1 MSTLTYPEAI
11 GVGLLQGVTELFPVS
26 SLGHSILLPALVG
39 GRIQHDLDMTAEGSS
54 YLAALVALHLA
65 TALALVVYFRKDWV
79 RVVDGLFG
87 SIRHRRVETRNER
100 LAWLLVLS
108 TIPVGVAGLVLE
120 KALRNALGKPVPAAV
135 FLALNGLVLL
145 GAERLKRGGTGRRR
159 AGRVTAA
166 DDDEP
171 GTDPAIASDHRLTRL
186 GYGQGAWIGAAQILA
201 LFPGISRSGVTMS
214 AGILRGLHH
223 EDAARFS
230 FLLATP
236 VILAASVLKVP
247 ELFKPENSGVL
258 GPVLA
263 GSLAAFVA
271 GYVSVRFLTRY
282 FETRSL
288 TPFAI
293 YCFLA
298 GAGSAVYLSL

>member
-26 SLGHSILLPALVG
+26 SLGHSILLPALIG
-39 GRIQHDLDMTAEGSS
+39 GKIQHDLDMTAEGSS

-65 TALALVVYFRKDWV
+65 TALALVVYFWQDWV
-79 RVVDGLFG
+79 RVVSGLIT
-87 SIRHRRVETRNER
+87 SIRHRRVESRNEK
-100 LAWLLVLS
+100 LAWLLILS

-120 KALRNALGKPVPAAV
+120 KALRNALGKPLPAAV

-145 GAERLKRGGTGRRR
+145 GAERLKRGGSGRRR
-159 AGRVTAA
+159 AGHAA
-166 DDDEP
+166 PVDEP
-171 GTDPAIASDHRLTRL
+171 GLDPAVASDHRLTKL

-247 ELFKPENSGVL
+247 ELFKPENSPVL

-263 GSLAAFVA
+263 GSVAAFAA
-271 GYVSVRFLTRY
+271 GYVSVRFLTKY

-298 GAGSAVYLSL
+298 GLGSAVYLSV

>member
-26 SLGHSILLPALVG
+26 SLGHSILLPAVIG
-39 GRIQHDLDMTAEGSS
+39 GKIQQDLDMTADGSS

-65 TALALVVYFRKDWV
+65 TALALVVFFWRDWV
-79 RVVDGLFG
+79 RVVSGLFS
-87 SIRHRRVETRNER
+87 SIRHRRVRTRDEK
-100 LAWLLVLS
+100 LAWLLIIS

-120 KALRNALGKPVPAAV
+120 KALRHALGKPVPAAV

-159 AGRVTAA
+159 AGHAA
-166 DDDEP
+166 PVDEP
-171 GTDPAIASDHRLTRL
+171 DLDPAVASDVRLTRL

-236 VILAASVLKVP
+236 VILAASALKVP

-258 GPVLA
+258 GPVAA
-263 GSLAAFVA
+263 GSVAAFVA
-271 GYVSVRFLTRY
+271 GYVSVRFLTKY

-288 TPFAI
+288 TPFAV

-298 GAGSAVYLSL
+298 GVGSAVYLAL

>member
-79 RVVDGLFG
+79 RVIGGLVG
-87 SIRHRRVETRNER
+87 SIRHRRVETRNEK
-100 LAWLLVLS
+100 LAWLLILS

-120 KALRNALGKPVPAAV
+120 KALRNALGKPLPAAV

-145 GAERLKRGGTGRRR
+145 GAERLKRGGNGRRR
-159 AGRVTAA
+159 AGHAA
-166 DDDEP
+166 PVDEP
-171 GTDPAIASDHRLTRL
+171 GTDPAVASDHRLTRL

-201 LFPGISRSGVTMS
+201 LFPGVSRSGVTMS

-247 ELFKPENSGVL
+247 ELFKPENSSVL
-258 GPVLA
+258 GPVVA
-263 GSLAAFVA
+263 GSVAAFAA

-288 TPFAI
+288 TPFAV

-298 GAGSAVYLSL
+298 GVGSAVYLSI

>member
-26 SLGHSILLPALVG
+26 SLGHSILLPALLG
-39 GRIQHDLDMTAEGSS
+39 GKIQHDLDMTAEGSS

-65 TALALVVYFRKDWV
+65 TALALVVYFWKDWV
-79 RVVDGLFG
+79 RVVSGLVG
-87 SIRHRRVETRNER
+87 SIRHRRVETRNEK
-100 LAWLLVLS
+100 LAWLLILS
-108 TIPVGVAGLVLE
+108 TIPVGVAGLALE

-145 GAERLKRGGTGRRR
+145 GAERLKRGGSGRRR
-159 AGRVTAA
+159 AGHAA
-166 DDDEP
+166 PVDEP
-171 GTDPAIASDHRLTRL
+171 GTDPAVASDHRLTKL

-236 VILAASVLKVP
+236 VILAASALKVP
-247 ELFKPENSGVL
+247 ELFKPENSAVL
-258 GPVLA
+258 GPVAA
-263 GSLAAFVA
+263 GSVAAFVA
-271 GYVSVRFLTRY
+271 GYISVRFLTKY

-288 TPFAI
+288 TPFAV

-298 GAGSAVYLSL
+298 GVGSAVYLSI

>member
-26 SLGHSILLPALVG
+26 SLGHSILLPAVLG
-39 GRIQHDLDMTAEGSS
+39 GKIQQDLDMTADGSP

-65 TALALVVYFRKDWV
+65 TALALVVFFRRDWV
-79 RVVDGLFG
+79 RVVSGLVS
-87 SIRHRRVETRNER
+87 SIRHRRVQTRDEK
-100 LAWLLVLS
+100 LTWLLIIS

-120 KALRNALGKPVPAAV
+120 KALRHALGKPLPAAV

-145 GAERLKRGGTGRRR
+145 GAERLKRGGSGRRR
-159 AGRVTAA
+159 AGYAA
-166 DDDEP
+166 PVDEP
-171 GTDPAIASDHRLTRL
+171 GLDPATASDVRLTRL

-247 ELFKPENSGVL
+247 ELFKPENSSVL
-258 GPVLA
+258 GPVAA
-263 GSLAAFVA
+263 GSVAAFVA
-271 GYVSVRFLTRY
+271 GYISVRFLTKY

-288 TPFAI
+288 TPFAV

-298 GAGSAVYLSL
+298 GLGSAIYLSV

>member
-26 SLGHSILLPALVG
+26 SLGHSILLPALIG
-39 GRIQHDLDMTAEGSS
+39 GKIQQDLDMTADGSS

-65 TALALVVYFRKDWV
+65 TALALVVFFWRDWV
-79 RVVDGLFG
+79 RVVSGLIS
-87 SIRHRRVETRNER
+87 SIRHRRVETRDER
-100 LAWLLVLS
+100 LTWLLILS

-120 KALRNALGKPVPAAV
+120 KALRHALGKPVPAAV

-159 AGRVTAA
+159 AGHAA
-166 DDDEP
+166 PPVDEP
-171 GTDPAIASDHRLTRL
+171 GLDPAVASDARLTKL
-186 GYGQGAWIGAAQILA
+186 SFVQGAWIGSAQILA

-236 VILAASVLKVP
+236 VILAASALKVP

-258 GPVLA
+258 GPVAA
-263 GSLAAFVA
+263 GSVAAFVA
-271 GYVSVRFLTRY
+271 GYISVRFLTKY

-288 TPFAI
+288 TPFAV

-298 GAGSAVYLSL
+298 GVGSAIYLSI

>member
-26 SLGHSILLPALVG
+26 SLGHSILLPAVIG
-39 GRIQHDLDMTAEGSS
+39 GKIQRDLDMTADGSS

-65 TALALVVYFRKDWV
+65 TALALVVFFWRDWV
-79 RVVDGLFG
+79 RVVSGLLG
-87 SIRHRRVETRNER
+87 SIRHRRVQTRDEK
-100 LAWLLVLS
+100 LAWLLIIS

-120 KALRNALGKPVPAAV
+120 KALRHALGKPVPAAV

-145 GAERLKRGGTGRRR
+145 GAERLKRGGSGRRR
-159 AGRVTAA
+159 AGHAA
-166 DDDEP
+166 PVDEP
-171 GTDPAIASDHRLTRL
+171 GLDPAVASDVRLTGL
-186 GYGQGAWIGAAQILA
+186 GYGRGAWIGAAQILA

-258 GPVLA
+258 GPVAA
-263 GSLAAFVA
+263 GSVAAFVA

-288 TPFAI
+288 TPFAV
-293 YCFLA
+293 YCFVA
-298 GAGSAVYLSL
+298 GVGSAVYLSL

>member
-26 SLGHSILLPALVG
+26 SLGHSILLPAVIG
-39 GRIQHDLDMTAEGSS
+39 GKIQRDLDMTADGSS

-65 TALALVVYFRKDWV
+65 TALALVVFFWRDWV
-79 RVVDGLFG
+79 RVVSGLFG
-87 SIRHRRVETRNER
+87 SIRHRRVQTRDEK
-100 LAWLLVLS
+100 LAWLLIIS

-120 KALRNALGKPVPAAV
+120 KALRHALGKPLPAAV

-145 GAERLKRGGTGRRR
+145 GAERLKRGGSGRRR
-159 AGRVTAA
+159 AGHAA
-166 DDDEP
+166 PVDEP
-171 GTDPAIASDHRLTRL
+171 GLDPAVASDIRLTRL

-247 ELFKPENSGVL
+247 ELFKPENSAVL
-258 GPVLA
+258 GPVAA
-263 GSLAAFVA
+263 GSVAAFVA
-271 GYVSVRFLTRY
+271 GYVSVRFLTKY

-288 TPFAI
+288 TPFAV

-298 GAGSAVYLSL
+298 GVGSAVYLSL

>member
-26 SLGHSILLPALVG
+26 SLGHSILLPALIG
-39 GRIQHDLDMTAEGSS
+39 GKVQHDLDMTAEGSS

-65 TALALVVYFRKDWV
+65 TALALVVYFWKDWV
-79 RVVDGLFG
+79 RVVGGLF
-87 SIRHRRVETRNER
+87 SSLRHRRVESRNEK
-100 LAWLLVLS
+100 LAWLLILS
-108 TIPVGVAGLVLE
+108 TIPVGVAGLALE

-145 GAERLKRGGTGRRR
+145 GAERLKRGGSGRRR
-159 AGRVTAA
+159 AGHAA
-166 DDDEP
+166 PVDEP
-171 GTDPAIASDHRLTRL
+171 GLDPDVASDQRLTRL

-247 ELFKPENSGVL
+247 ELFKPENSSVL

-263 GSLAAFVA
+263 GSVAAFVA
-271 GYVSVRFLTRY
+271 GYVSVRFLTKY

-288 TPFAI
+288 TPFAV

-298 GAGSAVYLSL
+298 GVGSAVYLSV

>member
-26 SLGHSILLPALVG
+26 SLGHSILLPAVIG
-39 GRIQHDLDMTAEGSS
+39 GKIQQDLDMTADGSS

-65 TALALVVYFRKDWV
+65 TALALVVFFWRDWV
-79 RVVDGLFG
+79 RVVSGLI
-87 SIRHRRVETRNER
+87 SSARHRRVQTRDER
-100 LAWLLVLS
+100 LAWLLIIS
-108 TIPVGVAGLVLE
+108 TIPVGVAGLALE
-120 KALRNALGKPVPAAV
+120 KALRHALGKPVPAAV

-159 AGRVTAA
+159 AGHAA
-166 DDDEP
+166 PIDEP
-171 GTDPAIASDHRLTRL
+171 GLDPAIASDARLTKL
-186 GYGQGAWIGAAQILA
+186 SFGQGALIGAAQILA

-247 ELFKPENSGVL
+247 ELFKPENSAVL
-258 GPVLA
+258 GPVAA
-263 GSLAAFVA
+263 GSVAAFVA
-271 GYVSVRFLTRY
+271 GYISVRFLTKY

-288 TPFAI
+288 TPFAV

-298 GAGSAVYLSL
+298 GVGSALYLSI

>member
-26 SLGHSILLPALVG
+26 SLGHSILLPALIG
-39 GRIQHDLDMTAEGSS
+39 GKIQQDLDMTAEGSS

-65 TALALVVYFRKDWV
+65 TALALVVFFWRDWV
-79 RVVDGLFG
+79 RVVSGLI
-87 SIRHRRVETRNER
+87 SSARYRRVRTRDEK
-100 LAWLLVLS
+100 LAWLLIIS

-120 KALRNALGKPVPAAV
+120 KALRHALGKPVPAAV

-159 AGRVTAA
+159 AGHAA
-166 DDDEP
+166 PVDEP
-171 GTDPAIASDHRLTRL
+171 GMDPAIASDHRLTSL

-236 VILAASVLKVP
+236 VILAASALKVP
-247 ELFKPENSGVL
+247 ELFKPENSAVL
-258 GPVLA
+258 GPVAA
-263 GSLAAFVA
+263 GSVAAFVA

-288 TPFAI
+288 TPFAV

-298 GAGSAVYLSL
+298 GVGSAVYLSV

>member
-26 SLGHSILLPALVG
+26 SLGHSILLPALIG
-39 GRIQHDLDMTAEGSS
+39 GKIQHDLDMTAEGSS

-65 TALALVVYFRKDWV
+65 TALALVVYFWQDWV
-79 RVVDGLFG
+79 RVVGGLFT
-87 SIRHRRVETRNER
+87 SIRHRRVETRNEK
-100 LAWLLVLS
+100 LAWLLILS

-120 KALRNALGKPVPAAV
+120 KALRNALGKPLPAAV

-159 AGRVTAA
+159 AGHAA
-166 DDDEP
+166 PVDEP
-171 GTDPAIASDHRLTRL
+171 GLDPAVASDHRLTKL
-186 GYGQGAWIGAAQILA
+186 GFGQGAWIGAAQILA

-247 ELFKPENSGVL
+247 ELFKPENSAVL
-258 GPVLA
+258 GPVVA
-263 GSLAAFVA
+263 GSVAAFAA
-271 GYVSVRFLTRY
+271 GYVSVRFLTKY

-288 TPFAI
+288 TPFAV

-298 GAGSAVYLSL
+298 GLGSAVYLSV

>member
-26 SLGHSILLPALVG
+26 SLGHSILLPALLG
-39 GRIQHDLDMTAEGSS
+39 GKIQHDLDMTAEGSS

-65 TALALVVYFRKDWV
+65 TALALVVYFWQDWV
-79 RVVDGLFG
+79 RIVGGLFT
-87 SIRHRRVETRNER
+87 SIRHRRVESRNER
-100 LAWLLVLS
+100 LAWLLILS
-108 TIPVGVAGLVLE
+108 TIPVGVAGLALE

-159 AGRVTAA
+159 AGNAA
-166 DDDEP
+166 PADEP
-171 GTDPAIASDHRLTRL
+171 GTDPAIASDQRLTRL

-247 ELFKPENSGVL
+247 ELFKPENSAVL
-258 GPVLA
+258 GPVAA
-263 GSLAAFVA
+263 GSVAAFVA
-271 GYVSVRFLTRY
+271 GYVSVRFLTKY

-288 TPFAI
+288 TPFAV

-298 GAGSAVYLSL
+298 GVGSAVYLSL